1 MFKTLANAWKHK
13 DLRNKLLFVC
23 AILLVYRI
31 GTAIPVPFVDANVLS
46 DSFTGTIFGFL
57 NTLSGGALE
66 QGSLFALGVSPYI
79 TASIVIQLL
88 TVAIP
93 PLERLAKQGEEGK
106 RKINAITRYITIALS
121 IITALGYYFLLK
133 QYNALSSF
141 ATDAHPV
148 LSAFVILACY
158 CAGSSIVMWLAEKI
172 NDHGIGNG
180 ISLILFANIVSRAGP
195 LLMNFIS
202 MFRDEYSGVYY
213 NIGGFQ
219 LQIQKGAGHVIGST
233 IFTVLAIVGMLA
245 LIWYIIY
252 ISDSERRIPINYAKR
267 NIGRKMYGG
276 QSTNIPLKINM
287 AGVMPIIFANAILQI
302 PSTITMFTGTPTSGF
317 WKVVYDLFSPT
328 SGFYA
333 VLTFVLILAF
343 AYFYVS
349 ISFNPTEVAQNIQR
363 NGGAVPGLRPG
374 KPTSDYIKK
383 VLSNVTFMGALSLSV
398 VAVIPLFIHVIIN
411 LVPTI
416 CGWFGGTAP
425 VWFSTYSYAS
435 ELAFSGTSVII
446 VVGVILETVREI
458 EAELAMRT
466 NRKALTR

>member
-1 MFKTLANAWKHK
+1 
-13 DLRNKLLFVC
+13 
-23 AILLVYRI
+23 
-31 GTAIPVPFVDANVLS
+31 
-46 DSFTGTIFGFL
+46 
-57 NTLSGGALE
+57 
-66 QGSLFALGVSPYI
+66 
-79 TASIVIQLL
+79 
-88 TVAIP
+88 
-93 PLERLAKQGEEGK
+93 
-106 RKINAITRYITIALS
+106 
-121 IITALGYYFLLK
+121 
-133 QYNALSSF
+133 
-141 ATDAHPV
+141 
-148 LSAFVILACY
+148 
-158 CAGSSIVMWLAEKI
+158 
-172 NDHGIGNG
+172 
-180 ISLILFANIVSRAGP
+180 
-195 LLMNFIS
+195 
-202 MFRDEYSGVYY
+202 
-213 NIGGFQ
+213 
-219 LQIQKGAGHVIGST
+219 
-233 IFTVLAIVGMLA
+233 
-245 LIWYIIY
+245 
-252 ISDSERRIPINYAKR
+252 
-267 NIGRKMYGG
+267 
-276 QSTNIPLKINM
+276 
-287 AGVMPIIFANAILQI
+287 
-302 PSTITMFTGTPTSGF
+302 MFTGTPTSGF